1 MLEECYLK
9 YIISSLLA
17 LTVVEIVVLLM
28 AGKII
33 GVGGTLVLVIG
44 TGIIGVLLAKKQGIE
59 TLKKAQEQMKYGE
72 VPGFEI
78 VDGICILL
86 GGLFLLL
93 PGLVSDL
100 IGLLLVLPFTR
111 SLIKPGIFRYIRNR
125 MHRMNR
131 GKVTII
137 R

>member
-1 MLEECYLK
+1 MK
-9 YIISSLLA
+9 YMISSLLA
-17 LTVVEIVVLLM
+17 LTVLEIVTLLL
-28 AGKII
+28 AGKVMGI
-33 GVGGTLVLVIG
+33 GGTLVLVLG
-44 TGIIGVLLAKKQGIE
+44 TGILGVLLAKKQGIE
-59 TLKKAQEQMKYGE
+59 TLRKAQEQMKYGE
-72 VPGFEI
+72 VPGAEI
-78 VDGICILL
+78 VEGICILL

-111 SLIKPGIFRYIRNR
+111 SLIKPVIFRYIRNR

>member
-1 MLEECYLK
+1 MK

-28 AGKII
+28 VGKII

-93 PGLVSDL
+93 PGFVSDL

>member
-1 MLEECYLK
+1 MK

-93 PGLVSDL
+93 PGFVSDL

>member
-1 MLEECYLK
+1 MKYL
-9 YIISSLLA
+9 ISSLFA
-17 LTVVEIVVLLM
+17 LTVVEIVILLM

-33 GVGGTLVLVIG
+33 GVGGTLLLVMG
-44 TGIIGVLLAKKQGIE
+44 TGILGVLLAKKQGIE
-59 TLKKAQEQMKYGE
+59 ILRKAQEQMKYGE
-72 VPGFEI
+72 VPGSEI

-111 SLIKPGIFRYIRNR
+111 SLIKPAIFRYIRNR